1 MRASRLLHQI
11 FRSFGVTGKPARKIV
26 SGLRRGSTTFSKRE
40 SVLSCFSA
48 ALHFYKTD
56 RRTILFPT
64 AKSKN
69 LGIK

>member
-1 MRASRLLHQI
+1 MRTSALLRQI

-26 SGLRRGSTTFSKRE
+26 SGLTRE
-40 SVLSCFSA
+40 QHDILKTGERCFSA
-48 ALHFYKTD
+48 APHFYKTD